1 MTERFQVTEYYI
13 VYEQDEDGY
22 FIATCPSIKGC
33 VAAGKTLDEAYRN
46 IQEAIESC
54 LEALEKVK
62 KPIPVEK
69 FPHEKIARMSFVKV
83 GS

>member
-1 MTERFQVTEYYI
+1 MSERFKVGEYYV

-22 FIATCPSIKGC
+22 FIASCPSIKGC
-33 VAAGKTLDEAYRN
+33 VAAGKTLDEAYQN

-62 KPIPVEK
+62 GVVPEEK
-69 FPHEKIARMSFVKV
+69 FLHEQIAEMSFVRV
-83 GS
+83 GV